1 MIPEFRMI
9 TPPTFTVNDKTYKYE
24 TDFVQFFG
32 SGSGNV
38 AAKSQL
44 IQNLGCTK
52 DDFKDFTAGNIA
64 LVKRGNFQLINIK
77 RNLHLHIKSSKCNGC
92 KSSWIYFN

>member
-9 TPPTFTVNDKTYKYE
+9 TPPTFTVNDKTYKYG

-38 AAKSQL
+38 AAKSEL
-44 IQNLGCTK
+44 IPNLGCTK

-64 LVKRGNFQLINIK
+64 LVKRGKFL
-77 RNLHLHIKSSKCNGC
+77 
-92 KSSWIYFN
+92 FF